1 MSWNFGRQQ
10 HPLVTINKR
19 TRKEMESNERVA
31 ELANAYLS
39 LGTKL
44 AETLKEAECYP
55 TRTDGN
61 EVKDATF
68 SVNVKPTTQFDKE
81 SQQRVAIF
89 HEDGTPVLSVTISS
103 KTGES
108 GSKNIMLFGR
118 ENITNGAELYSGGV
132 SDFANGS
139 KGTFTR
145 LSDVAE
151 SNLPDETKQIIAGI
165 MDSGFIHQRTYQSKN
180 IPSMQSV
187 KICIDRII
195 QQGTPELVPN
205 KDNTKMVENSYVKYN
220 EDYGT
225 TELRNHNNQILIS
238 LSVSGEGEQKAV
250 ATDFAQR
257 DSSGHPAWMNI
268 AEQADLDELAKLG
281 VPDKILNIV
290 YLWMSGDITV
300 EKAIE
305 ANRQAA
311 AERKA
316 QATPSA

>member
-10 HPLVTINKR
+10 RSLVTINKR
-19 TRKEMESNERVA
+19 TREEMENNERMA
-31 ELANAYLS
+31 ELANAYLA
-39 LGTKL
+39 LGKQL
-44 AETLKEAECYP
+44 ADKLKEIGCYP
-55 TRTDGN
+55 TTTEDN
-61 EVKDATF
+61 VEKDATF
-68 SVNVKPTTQFDKE
+68 SVSVKPATQFDKE
-81 SQQRVAIF
+81 SQHRVAIF

-103 KTGES
+103 KTGKS

-132 SDFANGS
+132 SDFGNGAR
-139 KGTFTR
+139 GTFTK

-151 SNLPDETKQIIAGI
+151 SNLPDETKQVVAGI
-165 MDSGFIHQRTYQSKN
+165 LNSGFVHQRTD

-220 EDYGT
+220 EDYET
-225 TELRNHNNQILIS
+225 AELRNHNNQILIS
-238 LSVSGEGEQKAV
+238 LSISKEGEQKAI
-250 ATDFAQR
+250 ATDFSQR

-268 AEQADLDELAKLG
+268 VEKADLEELEKLN

-290 YLWMSGDITV
+290 YLWLSGDITV

-316 QATPSA
+316 QAIPSA